1 MATMAQAKRD
11 FENGAIRKFRID
23 KTMGK
28 ITLSLIYVH
37 GFTLGEEPL
46 FDART
51 KEPRVFKTWNAAI
64 SAADMVGFDVTS
76 IGN

>member
-23 KTMGK
+23 NTMGK
-28 ITLSLIYVH
+28 ITLNLIYVN
-37 GFTLGEEPL
+37 GFSLSETPL

-51 KEPRVFKTWNAAI
+51 KAPRIFKTWNAAI